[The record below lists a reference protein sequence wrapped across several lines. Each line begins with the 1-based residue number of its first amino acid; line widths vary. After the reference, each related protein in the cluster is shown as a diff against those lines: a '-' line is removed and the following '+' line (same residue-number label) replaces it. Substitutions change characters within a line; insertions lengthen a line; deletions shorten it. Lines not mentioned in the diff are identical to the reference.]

1 MNNNNSKQ
9 QNSNFFSTRMGLIMA
24 TVGSAVGLGSIWRF
38 PAETQAGGG
47 AAFLIIYTGCM
58 VLLGIPVMLS
68 EFVIGRAG
76 RSDAVGAFRK
86 LSPGKP
92 WYLVGAGG
100 VLTSYLITIFYMV
113 VAAWTLEYLI
123 QSITGNLY
131 AGVTAG
137 STDSEMMTAF
147 GDRMHEYIQG
157 DSGPLINV
165 ALVIGINI
173 AVLVG
178 GVKKGI
184 ERLANIAMPMLF
196 VLLLVFVVIAMT
208 LPGSS
213 EGIRYFLSPDFSKVT
228 PSVFIAA
235 LGQALFSLS
244 LGMGILITYASYYP
258 ADTNLPRTSVIV
270 SFMTLFVAIMMGLII
285 FPAVAAFGIT
295 DHGVAG
301 TTLVFSTLPEV
312 FANLPGCQ
320 IWSTLFFALLLLAAL
335 TSTVSIAE
343 PSIAFVSD
351 RFRTSRVKATLI
363 VLLPMF
369 VLSSVCALSFGT
381 LSDITICGKNI
392 FDSLDTLTNNILLP
406 LVAMG
411 GCLYVGWGA
420 PRNLLSDQLTNHG
433 RLRTAIT
440 PAVMFVLR
448 YLAAPAIALIM
459 IAGL

>member
-1 MNNNNSKQ
+1 
-9 QNSNFFSTRMGLIMA
+9 MGLIMA

-196 VLLLVFVVIAMT
+196 VRKH
-208 LPGSS
+208 P
-213 EGIRYFLSPDFSKVT
+213 K
-228 PSVFIAA
+228 
-235 LGQALFSLS
+235 
-244 LGMGILITYASYYP
+244 
-258 ADTNLPRTSVIV
+258 
-270 SFMTLFVAIMMGLII
+270 
-285 FPAVAAFGIT
+285 
-295 DHGVAG
+295 
-301 TTLVFSTLPEV
+301 
-312 FANLPGCQ
+312 
-320 IWSTLFFALLLLAAL
+320 
-335 TSTVSIAE
+335 
-343 PSIAFVSD
+343 
-351 RFRTSRVKATLI
+351 
-363 VLLPMF
+363 
-369 VLSSVCALSFGT
+369 
-381 LSDITICGKNI
+381 
-392 FDSLDTLTNNILLP
+392 
-406 LVAMG
+406 
-411 GCLYVGWGA
+411 
-420 PRNLLSDQLTNHG
+420 
-433 RLRTAIT
+433 
-440 PAVMFVLR
+440 
-448 YLAAPAIALIM
+448 
-459 IAGL
+459 